1 MEFERVL
8 KEIGGFGLFSKTVIA
23 AAGVLVTWH
32 TVVSFLGHVL
42 VLVAPPSQW
51 CFAEEL
57 AIASEGLDMSAL
69 PRGRCQFID
78 NASNVTEGRYSNITA
93 RLDSGAPCNTGW
105 RYDSDEFFTS
115 VTMESWRIL
124 LLSGAVVDLLLA
136 GLVWF
141 VIGLCYNAITLHLGR
156 LGLNIY
162 MTYSVAIGFEMP
174 VNILCM
180 PLMENPNFRTKLYC
194 FGILSGIR
202 HPESETWILVLAV
215 ASLMAVAGAYN
226 VTCQQTP
233 ELFPTVIRG
242 RAVLLQ
248 KLLGEAGSLLG
259 TQVASLVERDTY
271 TPMLVMGALSV
282 LATVAAFFLP
292 ETLEQALPQTI
303 EDGENFGKNQGLC
316 FCPMSAARRARS
328 EREQEKRKALS
339 TQKAPKDDGIAPASQ
354 HGLPPVRPKGP
365 AATLIKCSIGS
376 SCPAPSGRR
385 GCHPSCKERR
395 SADDND
401 DDEPRDYAATG
412 CLRTKC
418 SPERISDPNGL
429 PPHQAPPCNDVSEMD
444 NREDAEDAEG
454 HMEDSDEP
462 TTGED
467 DDDGWQRVH
476 LPKKRPTRTDRL
488 SRTRYT
494 LQLRPLNKVRISKIP
509 RQAIATVI
517 GRTTRPIVLTLHLMM
532 KIMLLASR
540 KLTTS
545 PSGLTAMCYYC
556 FFTGNRPRVC
566 DETAER
572 ILERIAARE
581 SSDLDLSDSDEE
593 APEDVAVLDDLEKDL
608 EPDVDSSDEEPV
620 HTVPAAPKRA
630 ALWKT
635 TDSSSQTWVPDFNVI
650 SDSGEARALWRPFEY
665 FPEYISD
672 EVWET
677 VSTAMN
683 TAHVVETGKSFCT
696 TPDNVVS
703 WAAQL
708 ILFGLAKAADILF
721 RPPAENERKDRPLWP
736 VAPTPAEFKNRPT
749 ALPAKLCPSS
759 RIQPQPV
766 LSSFPHH
773 HNESPLD
780 KEVV

>member
-57 AIASEGLDMSAL
+57 TITSEGLDISTL

-115 VTMESWRIL
+115 VTMENDWVCGDNWKMYACHVACWSGSMVGFLISGLLADRIGRKKTILILLTLGGIGNALSPVFSSFEGFTTLRFVTGLGASTVSSAVFVTSIEFTVSHRRSLITLIFAVSWSCIAAALPWLGYLVQSWRIL

-136 GLVWF
+136 GLVWFWVPESPRWLLSVGRKEEAVASLSRIARFNGKEVSEETLNKLLMLEAAAGGADTQVTPAEKPPGFIRTTLLLVKSPRIRRVTVLIYFTWF

-180 PLMENPNFRTKLYC
+180 PLMEYVGRRWTGTAFLFISAAACLVMGLLR
-194 FGILSGIR
+194 
-202 HPESETWILVLAV
+202 PESETWILVLAV

-339 TQKAPKDDGIAPASQ
+339 TQKAPKDDGIAPSSQ
-354 HGLPPVRPKGP
+354 HGL
-365 AATLIKCSIGS
+365 
-376 SCPAPSGRR
+376 
-385 GCHPSCKERR
+385 
-395 SADDND
+395 
-401 DDEPRDYAATG
+401 
-412 CLRTKC
+412 
-418 SPERISDPNGL
+418 
-429 PPHQAPPCNDVSEMD
+429 
-444 NREDAEDAEG
+444 
-454 HMEDSDEP
+454 
-462 TTGED
+462 
-467 DDDGWQRVH
+467 
-476 LPKKRPTRTDRL
+476 
-488 SRTRYT
+488 
-494 LQLRPLNKVRISKIP
+494 
-509 RQAIATVI
+509 
-517 GRTTRPIVLTLHLMM
+517 
-532 KIMLLASR
+532 
-540 KLTTS
+540 
-545 PSGLTAMCYYC
+545 
-556 FFTGNRPRVC
+556 
-566 DETAER
+566 
-572 ILERIAARE
+572 
-581 SSDLDLSDSDEE
+581 
-593 APEDVAVLDDLEKDL
+593 
-608 EPDVDSSDEEPV
+608 
-620 HTVPAAPKRA
+620 
-630 ALWKT
+630 
-635 TDSSSQTWVPDFNVI
+635 
-650 SDSGEARALWRPFEY
+650 
-665 FPEYISD
+665 
-672 EVWET
+672 
-677 VSTAMN
+677 
-683 TAHVVETGKSFCT
+683 
-696 TPDNVVS
+696 
-703 WAAQL
+703 
-708 ILFGLAKAADILF
+708 
-721 RPPAENERKDRPLWP
+721 
-736 VAPTPAEFKNRPT
+736 
-749 ALPAKLCPSS
+749 
-759 RIQPQPV
+759 
-766 LSSFPHH
+766 
-773 HNESPLD
+773 
-780 KEVV
+780 